1 MKKRKLN
8 SKNPKYWSKEKQEGP
23 KIKSR
28 VLMCNATIRTVSGTD
43 TGRTASVYAVHYE
56 NN

>member
-23 KIKSR
+23 KIKKKNLECTTKNG
-28 VLMCNATIRTVSGTD
+28 VKVY
-43 TGRTASVYAVHYE
+43 SVWYE
-56 NN
+56 